1 MELKKVGI
9 TLGKLRFLDFPAEH
23 SYSFVYFEINKTMQV
38 ITIFKFKTKIL
49 LFIENSISC

>member
-9 TLGKLRFLDFPAEH
+9 TFGKLRFLDFPAEH

-38 ITIFKFKTKIL
+38 IKFLSLIPK
-49 LFIENSISC
+49 C